1 MLCHLGASLYDLHE
15 NEEAVR
21 VYSKALEL
29 AEYTAL
35 RGTLLYNR
43 AISYGSVGLK
53 KAGGGLVVGGVAE
66 FGLGRP
72 LGFLYGFEVVVV
84 AFD

>member
-53 KAGGGLVVGGVAE
+53 KAGGGSRGWRGCGVWFGKAVGLFVWFRSGGCCV
-66 FGLGRP
+66 
-72 LGFLYGFEVVVV
+72 
-84 AFD
+84 